1 VTGSEPAS
9 SSDRFARVGE
19 LDIAYQTLGDPT
31 DPPLLLVMGLGSQLI
46 HWDLELYRQFA
57 DRGFHVIRFDNRD
70 SGRSTKIRAPVP
82 NLMRAMAGLPID
94 APYLLADMADDAFGL
109 LDHLSIDRAHVVGVS
124 MGGMIAQTMAIRRPE
139 RVRSLA
145 PVMSTT
151 GERRQSRPKLRLW
164 SLLLQRA
171 PQRRDQYIEYFVRA
185 FHTIGSPGYP
195 PDEARL
201 RELAGA
207 TYDRGHH
214 PAGTGRQLAAIM
226 ASGDRTEQLRRVIV
240 PTVVIHGTDDPLVPF
255 RGGVATARAI
265 PNAQFLAIPGM
276 GHDLPREVW
285 PKIVDAV
292 VANAARAGAAQ
303 AA

>member
-1 VTGSEPAS
+1 MSE
-9 SSDRFARVGE
+9 E
-19 LDIAYQTLGDPT
+19 LIDADGVSLCYETFGDPQ
-31 DPPLLLVMGLGSQLI
+31 DRPLLLVMGLGVQLI
-46 HWDLELYRQFA
+46 SWEPEFCEAFA
-57 DRGFHVIRFDNRD
+57 DRGFYVIRYDHRD
-70 SGRSTKIRAPVP
+70 AGRSASFEGQEYS
-82 NLMRAMAGLPID
+82 LS
-94 APYLLADMADDAFGL
+94 DMASDGMAL
-109 LDHLSIDRAHVVGVS
+109 LTALGIERAHVVGVS
-124 MGGMIAQTMAIRRPE
+124 MGGMVSQTMAIRRPD
-139 RVRSLA
+139 RVLSLA
-145 PVMSTT
+145 SVMSTT

-171 PQRRDQYIEYFVRA
+171 PQRRDQYIEYFVRG
-185 FHTIGSPGYP
+185 FRMIGSPGYP
-195 PDEARL
+195 TDEARL

-226 ASGDRTEQLRRVIV
+226 ASGDRTEQLRRLTV

-265 PNAQFLAIPGM
+265 PNSQFLAIPGM

-303 AA
+303 PA